1 MAGHYVVRLVNR
13 ADPEIITALRDTGV
27 ATVHEAAGRTG
38 LLGPAIQARQSGT
51 TIAGSAITV
60 SCHPGDNLMVHAAV
74 EVCRPGDVLVV
85 TTTSPSTD
93 GMFGDLLAASAAAH
107 GVVGLVIDAG
117 VRDLASLRAM
127 GFPVWSRAVHAQG
140 TVKASPGSVNV
151 PVVAAGQLVRPGDIV
166 LADDDGVLVLPAA
179 AGPAALD
186 AATRRLA
193 NEADKRGRLAGGE
206 LGVDMYKL
214 RPLLAELGVEYVDHL
229 PEQAWGVGS

>member
-1 MAGHYVVRLVNR
+1 MAARYVVRSVDR
-13 ADPEIITALRDTGV
+13 AEPEIIAALRRAGV
-27 ATVHEAAGRTG
+27 ATVHEAAGRIG
-38 LLGPAIQARQSGT
+38 LLGPAIRARQTGAA
-51 TIAGSAITV
+51 IAGSAITV
-60 SCHPGDNLMVHAAV
+60 SCHPGDNLMVHASI
-74 EVCRPGDVLVV
+74 EVCQPGDVLVV

-93 GMFGDLLAASAAAH
+93 GMFGDLLATSAAAR

-117 VRDLASLRAM
+117 VRDLASLREM

-179 AGPAALD
+179 TGSTVLD

-193 NEADKRGRLAGGE
+193 NEADKRERLAGGE
-206 LGVDMYKL
+206 LGVDMYNL
-214 RPLLAELGVEYVDHL
+214 RPLLAELGVEYVDRW
-229 PEQAWGVGS
+229 PGDGGA